1 MKLSSFKKKWP
12 NSKNTSKK
20 KWPKKVP
27 VAPLPVKMI
36 KQKEKITKSAKEISS
51 IASEVLGMNIKIT
64 EEFKKAFDAM
74 ENTNEL
80 IFLTGRAGTGKSTL
94 LKYFRSQTKKKHVV
108 LAPTGV
114 AALNVKGQTIHSFF
128 GFHPRIEKSLVRRAY
143 PDNLEFFEKIETI
156 VIDEISMV
164 RADLLDCVDKALR
177 LNRGCPDQIF
187 GGVQMIFIGDLFQ
200 LPPVVTKEDQYKFE
214 GEYTSPYFFSSDCM
228 MNASINIIELHT
240 VHRQK
245 EKNFVELLNNVR
257 CGAIKSAD
265 REKWNKYHDPHFDPA
280 NTSDYVVHLTTTN
293 KMAKERNDFELKKL
307 KGKEF
312 TLKAQSIG
320 ELGERKMPSDETIKI
335 KEGARVMFT
344 TNDPGKNW
352 VNGSLGIVR
361 KIKSKGLKKY
371 PILEVELENG
381 QRVEVSQHKWEIFEY
396 KLRGSSFEEETI
408 GSYSQYP
415 IALAWAVTI
424 HKAQGKTFDKV
435 LVDVGWGAFAHGQMY
450 VALSRCTKLA
460 GITLLKP
467 FKPSDVIVDK
477 VVLDFM
483 S

>member
-1 MKLSSFKKKWP
+1 MSLFKRNWAGA
-12 NSKNTSKK
+12 KNKDKK

-27 VAPLPVKMI
+27 VANTPIRSLNSNEQI
-36 KQKEKITKSAKEISS
+36 SKSV
-51 IASEVLGMNIKIT
+51 SEVIGRDIIIT
-64 EEFKKAFDAM
+64 QEFKDAFDAM
-74 ENTNEL
+74 ENTNQH

-94 LKYFRSQTKKKHVV
+94 LKYFRGKTKKKYVV

-114 AALNVKGQTIHSFF
+114 AALNVRGQTIHSFF
-128 GFHPRIEKSLVRRAY
+128 GFHPQIEKKLVRRVHT
-143 PDNLEFFEKIETI
+143 DKLDFFNKIETI

-177 LNRGCPDQIF
+177 LNRGRPDQIF

-200 LPPVVTKEDQYKFE
+200 LPPVVTKEDQYKFD
-214 GEYTSPYFFSSDCM
+214 GEYQSPFFFSS
-228 MNASINIIELHT
+228 NAMLNTQINIMELQT

-245 EKNFVELLNNVR
+245 DKDFVDLLNAVR
-257 CGAIKSAD
+257 AGKIKSSD
-265 REKWNKYHDPHFDPA
+265 HEKWNARHDPYFDPSE
-280 NTSDYVVHLTTTN
+280 TSDYVVHLTTTN

-307 KGKEF
+307 DGKQW

-320 ELGERKMPSDETIKI
+320 ELGDRKMPSDSSIKV
-335 KEGARVMFT
+335 KEGARIMLT
-344 TNDPGKNW
+344 TNDPAKTW
-352 VNGSLGIVR
+352 VNGTLGVIK
-361 KIKSKGLKKY
+361 KIKNKNLSKT
-371 PILEVELENG
+371 PTLEVELENG
-381 QRVEVSQHKWEIFEY
+381 ETVNVNQHKWEIFEY
-396 KLRGSSFEEETI
+396 KFNGNSFEEETI

-450 VALSRCTKLA
+450 VALSRCTKLE

-467 FKPSDVIVDK
+467 FNPRDVIVDK
-477 VVLDFM
+477 TVLNFM
-483 S
+483 K